1 MLFGSL
7 LILGVG
13 IWDDVMQM
21 RPRNKLVAQVVVAL
35 ISMLYGFVIPGI
47 TNPFDH
53 NPGTN
58 WIDFPF
64 WVGVPLTLIWYVGM
78 MNAINFL
85 DGLDG
90 LFAGVAA
97 ISSLF
102 LFVIAVLHANPV
114 VALVVVALTGAALG
128 FLPYNFNPARIIFG
142 DAGSLFIGYVFAT
155 VSIIGASKTAIAIS
169 VVVPLLVL
177 ALPVLD
183 TAAAIV
189 RRASS
194 GKAITEAD
202 RGHFHHQLIFRF
214 GLNVRQAVLLL
225 YAVCFVLGCGR
236 ARLFRRVYPRL
247 SARHVARFSAHMS
260 AKLKVMSVFG
270 TRPDTIKM
278 APVVHAL
285 RLHPQ
290 IDDFVCVTA
299 QHRKMLD
306 DLLALFAIAPD
317 YDLNV
322 MTEDQTLTEVTTRV
336 LTRMEGVLAEAA
348 PTSCSYTATR
358 RRVRPRRSPLFTKK
372 LPSVTSRRG
381 FARRTDGFPIPKR

>member
-1 MLFGSL
+1 MSSHPVSPGVIYAAAFVIAAAVSALSTPLVVRLAIRLGIVDADGHDRRMHALPTPRVGGIAVFFGFAFALFAMLGVTLASPIGLLPAADQFDAIHRLVGLLFGSL

-21 RPRNKLVAQVVVAL
+21 RPRNKLLAQVVVAL

-53 NPGTN
+53 NPATN
-58 WIDFPF
+58 WIDFPL
-64 WVGVPLTLIWYVGM
+64 WLGVPLTLLWYVGM

-90 LFAGVAA
+90 LLAGVAA

-114 VALVVVALTGAALG
+114 VALVVVALTGSALG
-128 FLPYNFNPARIIFG
+128 FLPYNFNPARIILG

-189 RRASS
+189 RRARS
-194 GKAITEAD
+194 GKRISEAD

-225 YAVCFVLGCGR
+225 YAVCFVLGAVALAFSGEFTHV
-236 ARLFRRVYPRL
+236 FR
-247 SARHVARFSAHMS
+247 
-260 AKLKVMSVFG
+260 
-270 TRPDTIKM
+270 
-278 APVVHAL
+278 HA
-285 RLHPQ
+285 
-290 IDDFVCVTA
+290 T
-299 QHRKMLD
+299 
-306 DLLALFAIAPD
+306 
-317 YDLNV
+317 
-322 MTEDQTLTEVTTRV
+322 
-336 LTRMEGVLAEAA
+336 
-348 PTSCSYTATR
+348 
-358 RRVRPRRSPLFTKK
+358 
-372 LPSVTSRRG
+372 
-381 FARRTDGFPIPKR
+381 

>member
-1 MLFGSL
+1 MSPHPVSPGVIYAAAFVIAAAVSALSTPLIVRLAMRLGIVDADGHDRRMHSLPTPRVGGIAVFFGFAFALFAVLGVALVSPFAHLPAADQFDAIHRLVGLLFGSL

-21 RPRNKLVAQVVVAL
+21 RPRNKLFAQIVVAL

-53 NPGTN
+53 NPATN
-58 WIDFPF
+58 WIDFPI
-64 WVGVPLTLIWYVGM
+64 WVGVPLTLLWYVGM

-90 LFAGVAA
+90 LLAGVAA

-102 LFVIAVLHANPV
+102 LFVIAVLHGNPV

-128 FLPYNFNPARIIFG
+128 FLPYNFNPARIILG

-189 RRASS
+189 RRARS
-194 GKAITEAD
+194 GKRISEAD

-225 YAVCFVLGCGR
+225 YAVCFVLGAVALAFSGEFTHV
-236 ARLFRRVYPRL
+236 FR
-247 SARHVARFSAHMS
+247 
-260 AKLKVMSVFG
+260 
-270 TRPDTIKM
+270 
-278 APVVHAL
+278 HA
-285 RLHPQ
+285 
-290 IDDFVCVTA
+290 T
-299 QHRKMLD
+299 
-306 DLLALFAIAPD
+306 
-317 YDLNV
+317 
-322 MTEDQTLTEVTTRV
+322 
-336 LTRMEGVLAEAA
+336 
-348 PTSCSYTATR
+348 
-358 RRVRPRRSPLFTKK
+358 
-372 LPSVTSRRG
+372 
-381 FARRTDGFPIPKR
+381 

>member
-1 MLFGSL
+1 MSGHHLSPGVIFAAAFVIAGVVSLLATPLIVRLALRLEIVDDDGHDRRMHAQPKPRVGGIAVFFGFAFALFAVLGVALASPAGLLPSADQFDAVHRLVGLLFGSL

-21 RPRNKLVAQVVVAL
+21 RPRNKLVAQILVAL
-35 ISMLYGFVIPGI
+35 ISLLYGFVIPGI
-47 TNPFDH
+47 NNPFDR

-58 WIDFPF
+58 WIDFPL
-64 WVGVPLTLIWYVGM
+64 WVGVPLTLLWYVGM

-90 LFAGVAA
+90 LLAGVAA

-102 LFVIAVLHANPV
+102 LFVIAVVHANPV
-114 VALVVVALTGAALG
+114 VALVVVALAGSTLG
-128 FLPYNFNPARIIFG
+128 FLPYNFNPARIILG

-189 RRASS
+189 RRAST

-225 YAVCFVLGCGR
+225 YAVCLVLGAVALAFSGEFTHV
-236 ARLFRRVYPRL
+236 FR
-247 SARHVARFSAHMS
+247 H
-260 AKLKVMSVFG
+260 
-270 TRPDTIKM
+270 
-278 APVVHAL
+278 
-285 RLHPQ
+285 
-290 IDDFVCVTA
+290 
-299 QHRKMLD
+299 
-306 DLLALFAIAPD
+306 
-317 YDLNV
+317 
-322 MTEDQTLTEVTTRV
+322 
-336 LTRMEGVLAEAA
+336 
-348 PTSCSYTATR
+348 TS
-358 RRVRPRRSPLFTKK
+358 
-372 LPSVTSRRG
+372 
-381 FARRTDGFPIPKR
+381 

>member
-1 MLFGSL
+1 MTAHHISPGITYAAAFIIAAAVSGLATPLIVRLALQLRIIDNDGHDRRMHASPKPRVGGIAVFFGFAFALFTVLGIALASPLGLLPAADQFEAIHGLVGLLFGSL

-21 RPRNKLVAQVVVAL
+21 RPRNKLVAQIVVAL

-47 TNPFDH
+47 TNPFDR

-58 WIDFPF
+58 WIDFPL

-90 LFAGVAA
+90 LLAGVAA
-97 ISSLF
+97 ISSVF
-102 LFVIAVLHANPV
+102 LFVISVLHGNPV
-114 VALVVVALTGAALG
+114 VALVVVALAGAALG
-128 FLPYNFNPARIIFG
+128 FLPYNFNPARIILG

-189 RRASS
+189 RRATS
-194 GKAITEAD
+194 GKHIAEAD

-225 YAVCFVLGCGR
+225 YAVCFVLGAVALAFSGEFTHV
-236 ARLFRRVYPRL
+236 FR
-247 SARHVARFSAHMS
+247 
-260 AKLKVMSVFG
+260 
-270 TRPDTIKM
+270 
-278 APVVHAL
+278 HA
-285 RLHPQ
+285 
-290 IDDFVCVTA
+290 T
-299 QHRKMLD
+299 
-306 DLLALFAIAPD
+306 
-317 YDLNV
+317 
-322 MTEDQTLTEVTTRV
+322 
-336 LTRMEGVLAEAA
+336 
-348 PTSCSYTATR
+348 
-358 RRVRPRRSPLFTKK
+358 
-372 LPSVTSRRG
+372 
-381 FARRTDGFPIPKR
+381 